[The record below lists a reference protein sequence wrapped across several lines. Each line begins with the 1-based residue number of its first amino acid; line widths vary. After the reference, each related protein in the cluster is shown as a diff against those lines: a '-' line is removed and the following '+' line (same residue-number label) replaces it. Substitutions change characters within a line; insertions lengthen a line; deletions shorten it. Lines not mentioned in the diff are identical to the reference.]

1 MNSVSNIELLS
12 PAGNFEK
19 LRNVIRYG
27 ADAVYLSGKNFGL
40 RAKSHNFD
48 LNSIDSSIRFLH
60 SKGKKGYVTVNIFAR
75 NTDIH
80 ALKKYLSE
88 LNDIGPDALII
99 TDPGVLSLIK
109 DMKIPLDVHIS
120 TQVNTT
126 NYMAVKFWEEWGVK
140 RVILAR
146 ELSLEEIA
154 YICKNTNLEIEIFAH
169 GSMCISYSGRCLL
182 SSYFTGKDANRGE
195 CTHPCRWNYSLMEES
210 RPSQY
215 FPVMEDASGSY
226 ILNSRDLCLIGYLR
240 DLVNAGVTSFKI
252 EGRMKSIMYC
262 SVITGV
268 YRKALDR
275 AIGSNENYIV
285 DKSWHE
291 LLSSVSNR
299 EYTTGFISGKF
310 NPNSIN
316 HETSTY
322 VRKTDFIGIVKNS
335 SNGVVTFL
343 CKSKVRTGDVTYIL
357 MPDLREEEFTLD
369 CIFDE
374 NCNIVPHTKPNKIY
388 KLKINACLPEGS
400 IIRKYKNDSR

>member
-120 TQVNTT
+120 TQANTT

-154 YICKNTNLEIEIFAH
+154 Y
-169 GSMCISYSGRCLL
+169 M
-182 SSYFTGKDANRGE
+182 
-195 CTHPCRWNYSLMEES
+195 
-210 RPSQY
+210 
-215 FPVMEDASGSY
+215 
-226 ILNSRDLCLIGYLR
+226 
-240 DLVNAGVTSFKI
+240 
-252 EGRMKSIMYC
+252 
-262 SVITGV
+262 
-268 YRKALDR
+268 
-275 AIGSNENYIV
+275 
-285 DKSWHE
+285 
-291 LLSSVSNR
+291 
-299 EYTTGFISGKF
+299 
-310 NPNSIN
+310 
-316 HETSTY
+316 
-322 VRKTDFIGIVKNS
+322 
-335 SNGVVTFL
+335 
-343 CKSKVRTGDVTYIL
+343 
-357 MPDLREEEFTLD
+357 
-369 CIFDE
+369 
-374 NCNIVPHTKPNKIY
+374 
-388 KLKINACLPEGS
+388 
-400 IIRKYKNDSR
+400 